1 MRLAGETALV
11 TGSTSGIG
19 RAIALRFAAEGAYV
33 IVTGRST
40 ERGQQAVG
48 DIQAAGGSAVF
59 VPADLAEPDAA
70 EALVEV
76 ATDRLGGL
84 SVLVNNHVTSD
95 RNDGTLLTLSAADLE
110 ARLRVDLLA
119 VTELCRAALP
129 HLIATRGSIVNISS
143 RVATRAVGGLASYS
157 TSKGAIEA
165 LTRSI
170 AVDHG
175 RDGVRCN
182 TIAPGYVLRGNE
194 PDDELAR
201 RSAMQLT
208 RLTTADD
215 VALAAV
221 YLASRESEAVTG
233 SLLYVD
239 GGGHAARAA
248 VVG

>member
-11 TGSTSGIG
+11 TGATSGIG
-19 RAIALRFAAEGAYV
+19 RAVAMRFAAEGAYV
-33 IVTGRST
+33 VVSGRSA
-40 ERGQQAVG
+40 ERGAAVVAS
-48 DIQAAGGSAVF
+48 IQASGGSAVF
-59 VPADLAEPDAA
+59 VPADLAEPGAPA
-70 EALVEV
+70 ALVDV
-76 ATDRLGGL
+76 AADRLGGL
-84 SVLVNNHVTSD
+84 SVLVNNHVS
-95 RNDGTLLTLSAADLE
+95 RHGDGSLLTISAPEFE

-129 HLIATRGSIVNISS
+129 HLVASRGSILNISS
-143 RVATRAVGGLASYS
+143 RVATRAVPGLAAYS
-157 TSKGAIEA
+157 AAKGALEA

-182 TIAPGYVLRGNE
+182 TIAPGYVVRGDE
-194 PDDELAR
+194 TDDELAR
-201 RSAMQLT
+201 RQAMQLT

-215 VALAAV
+215 VAYAAV

>member
-11 TGSTSGIG
+11 TGSTSNIG
-19 RAIALRFAAEGAYV
+19 RAIAVRFAAEGAYV
-33 IVTGRST
+33 VVTGRSS
-40 ERGQQAVG
+40 ERGAAVVAE
-48 DIQAAGGSAVF
+48 IQSAGGSAVF
-59 VPADLAEPDAA
+59 IPAGLAEPEAASALVDVAA
-70 EALVEV
+70 E
-76 ATDRLGGL
+76 RLGGL
-84 SVLVNNHVTSD
+84 SVLVNNHVSREGSD
-95 RNDGTLLTLSAADLE
+95 GSLLTMSATEFE

-129 HLIATRGSIVNISS
+129 HLIDARGSIINLSS
-143 RVATRAVGGLASYS
+143 RVATRAVAGLASYS
-157 TSKGAIEA
+157 ASKGAIEA

-182 TIAPGYVLRGNE
+182 TIAPGYVVRGGE
-194 PDDELAR
+194 ADEELAR
-201 RSAMQLT
+201 RAAMQLT

-215 VALAAV
+215 IAHAAV

-233 SLLYVD
+233 ALLYVD
-239 GGGHAARAA
+239 GGGHAARGA

>member
-1 MRLAGETALV
+1 VVA
-11 TGSTSGIG
+11 
-19 RAIALRFAAEGAYV
+19 AIQ
-33 IVTGRST
+33 S
-40 ERGQQAVG
+40 
-48 DIQAAGGSAVF
+48 AGGSAVF
-59 VPADLAEPDAA
+59 VPADLSGPGAPA
-70 EALVEV
+70 ALVDV
-76 ATDRLGGL
+76 VTDRLGGL
-84 SVLVNNHVTSD
+84 SVLVNNHVSSD
-95 RNDGTLLTLSAADLE
+95 RSDGSLLTISAEDFE

-129 HLIATRGSIVNISS
+129 HLIATRGAILNISS
-143 RVATRAVGGLASYS
+143 RVATRAVAGLAAYS
-157 TSKGAIEA
+157 ASKGAIEA

-182 TIAPGYVLRGNE
+182 TIAPGYVVRGDE
-194 PDDELAR
+194 TDDELAR
-201 RSAMQLT
+201 RQAMQLT

-215 VALAAV
+215 VAYAAV

>member
-11 TGSTSGIG
+11 TGATSGIG
-19 RAIALRFAAEGAYV
+19 RAIATRFAAEGAYV
-33 IVTGRST
+33 VVTGRSA
-40 ERGQQAVG
+40 ERGAAVVAEIHGSGGQAVF
-48 DIQAAGGSAVF
+48 I
-59 VPADLAEPDAA
+59 PADLADPGAP

-76 ATDRLGGL
+76 AADRLGGL
-84 SVLVNNHVTSD
+84 SVLVNNHVSTD
-95 RNDGTLLTLSAADLE
+95 VRDGTLLTLSAADLE
-110 ARLRVDLLA
+110 SLLRVDLLA

-129 HLIATRGSIVNISS
+129 HLVEARGAIVTISS
-143 RVATRAVGGLASYS
+143 RVATRAAPALAAYS
-157 TSKGAIEA
+157 ASKGALEA

-182 TIAPGYVLRGNE
+182 TISPGYVVRGGE
-194 PDDELAR
+194 TDEELAR
-201 RSAMQLT
+201 RGAMQLT
-208 RLTTADD
+208 RMTTADD

-233 SLLYVD
+233 TTLYVD